1 MTTAYRGNT
10 INILKQL
17 GWWVLF
23 LICVFY
29 ALYAVYMGG
38 VEILHQLGIVA
49 DAKYRATPLVFIVH
63 ALAGFAALI
72 TGPLQF
78 NRTIL
83 NKKRNLHR
91 LSGKTYVYSIWLAS
105 VAALWDA
112 VFFDI
117 PFLAKLAFG
126 VLAILWFGTTTIAF
140 LRIRKRD
147 IKEHREWMIR
157 SFSLSFFFVTGGFWM
172 PGLTSTSLPY
182 EIAYPL
188 AVFLAWFLNL
198 VFAELWI
205 RWTRGDFSARELPR
219 LTERTNATSSTYP
232 VDAQP

>member
-1 MTTAYRGNT
+1 M
-10 INILKQL
+10 
-17 GWWVLF
+17 
-23 LICVFY
+23 
-29 ALYAVYMGG
+29 
-38 VEILHQLGIVA
+38 
-49 DAKYRATPLVFIVH
+49 
-63 ALAGFAALI
+63 
-72 TGPLQF
+72 
-78 NRTIL
+78 
-83 NKKRNLHR
+83 
-91 LSGKTYVYSIWLAS
+91 YSIWLAS

-126 VLAILWFGTTTIAF
+126 VLAVLWFGTTTIAF
-140 LRIRKRD
+140 LHIRKRN

-198 VFAELWI
+198 VFAEAWI
-205 RWTRGDFSARELPR
+205 RWTRGKFSTKELPR
-219 LTERTNATSSTYP
+219 LEEKTTVLSSAP
-232 VDAQP
+232 SLDARPLQKGGDNHGTA

>member
-1 MTTAYRGNT
+1 MTTTYRRNT
-10 INILKQL
+10 VNFLKQL

-23 LICVFY
+23 FVCVFY
-29 ALYAVYMGG
+29 AFYALYMGG
-38 VEILHQLGIVA
+38 VEILHQLGIVEE
-49 DAKYRATPLVFIVH
+49 AKYRATPWIFIIH

-78 NRTIL
+78 NRSIL
-83 NKKRNLHR
+83 NKKRTLHR
-91 LSGKTYVYSIWLAS
+91 LSGKTYVYSIWVAS
-105 VAALWDA
+105 LAALWDA

-140 LRIRKRD
+140 LRIIKRN

-198 VFAELWI
+198 VFAEVWI
-205 RWTRGDFSARELPR
+205 RWTRNGFTRKELSR
-219 LTERTNATSSTYP
+219 LSEQTNTQTTLS
-232 VDAQP
+232 